1 MGRRDGRRRGAA
13 REREHTLAC
22 PCPHPRSLE
31 RVGGHP
37 SASPPLPVLSRA
49 GMARPPTTTGASAD
63 QVADAA
69 PTAAPAAAPA
79 RPAFTAREG
88 QESSPPP
95 IAIDGGRGGG
105 GSVCGGNA
113 RAHTRQEGAAAEQ
126 EREWGGGR
134 EVGGRRPLSTVRL
147 LSPPPRH
154 APEPGARGPHT
165 NTQSALS
172 LPCIARTPSPSLPD
186 PERGAARARATGEE
200 ERARRIGHVLLSLP
214 PSENTPTNGAANG
227 ACLACT
233 SRCFG

>member
-79 RPAFTAREG
+79 RPAFTARGG

-147 LSPPPRH
+147 LSPPPPTR
-154 APEPGARGPHT
+154 
-165 NTQSALS
+165 
-172 LPCIARTPSPSLPD
+172 
-186 PERGAARARATGEE
+186 ARAR
-200 ERARRIGHVLLSLP
+200 RAGTTHKHTKRSLSPVHRAHALP
-214 PSENTPTNGAANG
+214 LSA
-227 ACLACT
+227 
-233 SRCFG
+233 